1 MSHLS
6 GPLPANLKSWVGTE
20 NYYKKRH
27 QDFVAR
33 HADLPAPDYY
43 LGYGDRYMHRF
54 VDELSP
60 SLSKGGQ
67 EWILRTR
74 AGLQAAI
81 ENERARDPAAFDKLE
96 QDSERFRQ
104 FCYGSHPGVYVDS
117 GIGALSPLEWTQV
130 IMTPDVKDLMNRPG
144 VCQMVD
150 TTKRLVVQ
158 RAHDDFAKVQ
168 QRSPAVAGALAGVH
182 RMLLPVATRAAD
194 DVALLARPLQ
204 PLTERIAQTA
214 ESVALACAPMLE
226 PLRQGFLASANQ
238 VAAVGHHGR
247 VKD

>member
-1 MSHLS
+1 MQNVP
-6 GPLPANLKSWVGTE
+6 GPLPANLKSCVGTE
-20 NYYKKRH
+20 SYYRKRH

-33 HADLPAPDYY
+33 HSDLPAPDYY

-81 ENERARDPAAFDKLE
+81 ETERARDPQAFDKLE
-96 QDSERFRQ
+96 QDSERFRK
-104 FCYGSHPGVYVDS
+104 FCYESHPGVYVNS
-117 GIGALSPLEWTQV
+117 GIGSLSPLEWTE
-130 IMTPDVKDLMNRPG
+130 IILTPDIKDLLNRPG
-144 VCQMVD
+144 VTQMVE
-150 TTKRLVVQ
+150 TTKQLAVR

-168 QRSPAVAGALAGVH
+168 QSSPEVAGALATVH
-182 RMLLPVATRAAD
+182 RLLLPVAARASD

-204 PLTERIAQTA
+204 PLTNKLGQTA

-226 PLRQGFLASANQ
+226 PLRRGFLASANHL
-238 VAAVGHHGR
+238 AGAGR
-247 VKD
+247 LRGR